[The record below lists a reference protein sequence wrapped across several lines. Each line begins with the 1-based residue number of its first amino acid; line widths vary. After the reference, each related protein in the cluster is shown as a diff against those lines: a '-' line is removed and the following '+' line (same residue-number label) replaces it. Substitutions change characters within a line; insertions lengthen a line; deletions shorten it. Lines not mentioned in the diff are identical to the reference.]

1 MHVRPSIRTSAVVVA
16 MVLMSGLLFT
26 AAPAVAGVEDG
37 SVVIEDDSQ
46 FTETNGV
53 RRGKGTKQNPYVI
66 EGWELGRLEISDTN
80 RYVVIRNNVINTLI
94 LDWVGNRV
102 TVVRNR
108 IGDLRVNQNVE
119 RKGLPTSGVIANN
132 RFGNV
137 GQLRHWDGLFAN
149 NMVGTAPTED
159 DITFGTGSQ
168 RIANFDGFNGSRYRN
183 NTFFGYV
190 EIRIHGHHH
199 SSSFGD
205 TSHDHGSDGEHDK
218 MSLEHMKRH
227 HKTVFTGNTIHATGP
242 YGLIYT
248 DSNHAGN
255 DRTATSETNEA
266 LNDPHVHR
274 TKVAFLRNRLIGSGI
289 MVDIFNADDSQKH
302 LRTAT
307 GHFTIKGNTIE
318 LREYRE
324 MVDGWS
330 SPPVGIEVHQARD
343 LRLNIV
349 KNSITGPAPEAH
361 RAMTDKI
368 GSYVASGIQL
378 LDVEKA
384 VINISNNTV
393 SNRIAGVYAR
403 RFNRVTWS
411 INSLKTEG
419 VETEVDY
426 DNSSSQPKSKATS
439 QPKHKK
445 HEH

>member
-1 MHVRPSIRTSAVVVA
+1 MHVRPSIRTSAGA
-16 MVLMSGLLFT
+16 LSMVLISGLLFI
-26 AAPAVAGVEDG
+26 AAPAVAGVKEG
-37 SVVIEDDSQ
+37 TVVIEDDSQ
-46 FTETNGV
+46 FTEANGV
-53 RRGKGTKQNPYVI
+53 RHGKGTKQHPYVI
-66 EGWELGRLEISDTN
+66 EGWDLNRLEIRETN
-80 RYVVIRNNVINTLI
+80 RYVVIRNNVINSLVLNWI
-94 LDWVGNRV
+94 GNRV

-108 IGDLRVNQNVE
+108 IGDLRVNENVE

-159 DITFGTGSQ
+159 DLTFGTGSQ

-199 SSSFGD
+199 SSDFGD
-205 TSHDHGSDGEHDK
+205 NSHNHAAGGEQGK
-218 MSLEHMKRH
+218 MSLAHMKRYH
-227 HKTVFTGNTIHATGP
+227 QTVFAGNTIHAVGP

-266 LNDPHVHR
+266 LNDPHVHK
-274 TKVAFLRNRLIGSGI
+274 TKVSFLRNRLIGSGI
-289 MVDIFNADDSQKH
+289 MVDIFNADDPQKH

-307 GHFTIKGNTIE
+307 GRFTIKGNSIE

-349 KNSITGPAPEAH
+349 KNSITGPAPEPH

-384 VINISNNTV
+384 VINISNNAV
-393 SNRIAGVYAR
+393 SNRVAGVYAR

-426 DNSSSQPKSKATS
+426 DNSSSQPKNKTTS
-439 QPKHKK
+439 QSKHKK
-445 HEH
+445 HEN